1 MRLPNPVP
9 PATPDPVRPVRPVT
23 IVVPCYN
30 EEQRLPADAFRF
42 FAARQERVGILF
54 VNDGSTDG
62 TRRVLDA
69 LCAEN
74 PAAMAVLHL
83 TRNSGKAEA
92 VRKGVQRAFA
102 SRAQAVGYWDADLAT
117 PLEEIPNFLAI
128 LDSRPSI
135 DVVIGARVQLLGR
148 RIVRKPLR
156 HYLGRVFATTAST
169 YLRLGIYDTQCGAK
183 LFRGTPTVRSIFRGR
198 FVTRWL
204 FDVELLVRFLNATRE
219 QPARDGVPGV
229 QRIYEVSL
237 QRWEDVGGSKVR
249 SRDFAK
255 AIGDFARIV
264 LRYKRP

>member
-1 MRLPNPVP
+1 MRFPNPVP
-9 PATPDPVRPVRPVT
+9 PAPPDPRKPARPVT
-23 IVVPCYN
+23 IVVPCFN

-62 TRRVLDA
+62 TRRVLEA
-69 LCAEN
+69 LCSEN
-74 PAAMAVLHL
+74 PAALSVLHL
-83 TRNSGKAEA
+83 ARNSGKAEA
-92 VRKGVQRAFA
+92 VRKGVRRALA
-102 SRAQAVGYWDADLAT
+102 GPVQAVGYWDADLAT
-117 PLEEIPNFLAI
+117 PLEEIPNFLGV

-183 LFRGTPTVRSIFRGR
+183 LFRNTPAVRSCFRGR

-204 FDVELLVRFLNATRE
+204 FDVEILVRYLNAVKQ
-219 QPARDGVPGV
+219 QPHRDGIAGAL
-229 QRIYEVSL
+229 RIYEVSL
-237 QRWEDVGGSKVR
+237 QRWEDIGGSKVR
-249 SRDFAK
+249 SRDFVK
-255 AIGDFARIV
+255 ALSDFARIV
-264 LRYKRP
+264 MRYRRP